1 VDIPYKEWEE
11 ISMDSAC
18 IMELHSKKYGVNY
31 HWHLKTHAVDFEC
44 LSINSMSM
52 KLGEARKYFPHFP
65 VYKRIFEE

>member
-1 VDIPYKEWEE
+1 
-11 ISMDSAC
+11 
-18 IMELHSKKYGVNY
+18 MELHSKKYGVNY